1 MPRDQVS
8 RGIFISCTLG
18 RAAGAE
24 NRECLLPRIREGA
37 EVMDFRVLQ
46 YFVTV
51 AEELNFSRAAE
62 KLNMSQ
68 PPLSN
73 QIRQLEQDLGTQLF
87 IRGKRHLTLTESGRV
102 LFRRSKEI
110 LEMADKTR
118 GEIASLGAE
127 LSGSLAIGQVE
138 GRAPFIDGNIIHGF
152 GEEYPLVEYQ
162 LWNGSSD
169 DVIDRIF
176 RGLLDVGIIA
186 APYDE
191 EHLDGIMVGQE
202 LWAAMI
208 PKNHPLAKE
217 DQKTVRLEQLAGE
230 RLLYRLR
237 SSRHEAILRWFSD
250 TGKEPNI
257 VGTLSSFES
266 SCAVAATNAGISIF
280 PQTLSQPFPNIVTK
294 IITNPVKRAEYY
306 LVWNKSQPQR
316 QLVRE
321 FIDYVKDYC
330 TQLRA
335 EGGMFR
341 SSDATRIPEDADLL

>member
-230 RLLYRLR
+230 RLFVPTR

-250 TGKEPNI
+250 IGKEPNI

-280 PQTLSQPFPNIVTK
+280 RRHSASHFQT
-294 IITNPVKRAEYY
+294 
-306 LVWNKSQPQR
+306 
-316 QLVRE
+316 
-321 FIDYVKDYC
+321 
-330 TQLRA
+330 
-335 EGGMFR
+335 
-341 SSDATRIPEDADLL
+341 